1 MSHVSNRFAL
11 TAVSVA
17 LLFSGVVGCKSLSN
31 TERGAGIGAAAG
43 GVIGGIIGRTQ
54 GNTAT
59 GAIIGAAVGGT
70 AGAIIGQQMDR
81 QAREL
86 EEEIA
91 NGEVERVGEGIQVTF
106 NNAIL
111 FDFDSA
117 SLKGTSRTDLSDLA
131 ASLQKYP
138 NTDVIVYGFTDASG
152 SDTYNQRLS
161 ERRASAAASYL
172 ISQGVTNARV
182 TTIGR
187 GESDPVASNS
197 TETGRTQNRRVEI
210 AIVASEEF
218 QRQAAQRSGGGR

>member
-1 MSHVSNRFAL
+1 MSTVSNRFGLGAVALALAL
-11 TAVSVA
+11 TGTVT
-17 LLFSGVVGCKSLSN
+17 GCKSLSN

-59 GAIIGAAVGGT
+59 GAIVGAAVGGT

-86 EEEIA
+86 EQEIA
-91 NGEVERVGEGIQVTF
+91 NGDVERVGEGIQVTF

-111 FDFDSA
+111 FDFDS
-117 SLKGTSRTDLSDLA
+117 STLKSTSRADLSDLA
-131 ASLQKYP
+131 SSLQKYP
-138 NTDVIVYGFTDASG
+138 NTDVIVYGFTDATG
-152 SDTYNQRLS
+152 SDSYNQTLS

-172 ISQGVTNARV
+172 LSQGVSRNRV

-187 GESDPVASNS
+187 GENDPVASNA
-197 TETGRTQNRRVEI
+197 TEDGRAQNRRVEI

-218 QRQAAQRSGGGR
+218 QRQAQQQSGGR

>member
-1 MSHVSNRFAL
+1 MTHASNRFGL
-11 TAVSVA
+11 TAVAVA
-17 LLFSGVVGCKSLSN
+17 LLFSGTTVGCKSLSN

-43 GVIGGIIGRTQ
+43 GVIGGIIGRSQ

-59 GAIIGAAVGGT
+59 GAIVGAAVGGT
-70 AGAIIGQQMDR
+70 AGAIIGRQMDR

-111 FDFDSA
+111 FDVDS
-117 SLKGTSRTDLSDLA
+117 STLKGTSRSDLGDLS

-138 NTDVIVYGFTDASG
+138 NTDVIIYGFTDATG
-152 SDTYNQRLS
+152 SDSYNQSLS
-161 ERRASAAASYL
+161 ERRASSAAAFL
-172 ISQGVTNARV
+172 ISQGITRARV

-187 GESDPVASNS
+187 GESDPVASNG
-197 TETGRTQNRRVEI
+197 TADGRSQNRRVEI
-210 AIVASEEF
+210 AIVANEEF
-218 QRQAAQRSGGGR
+218 QRQAAQQTGGR